1 MQIKIK
7 SLTGRELE
15 INVESVDTVEQIKEL
30 VEQKDGIAI
39 SQQRL
44 IFLGKSLPDNK
55 TVEECG
61 FKAGSVIHLV
71 LALRG
76 GGYMFYLLDIVTNK
90 PEK

>member
-15 INVESVDTVEQIKEL
+15 INVELADTVEQLKEL

-55 TVEECG
+55 TVEECDI
-61 FKAGSVIHLV
+61 KAGSVIHLV

-76 GGYMFYLLDIVTNK
+76 GYKCYSLEVFTNK
-90 PEK
+90 PG